1 MISYSESCAFSSI
14 ILHKQFCECQIASWQ
29 QTRMWLSYWCIFLS
43 YHMIGERVHI
53 HLLYFS
59 GFRDLVPTLV
69 DPINFI
75 TRTSTVKNSGRIFIF
90 SIYVHYSVCISL
102 GWPNYSCQLIKLVV
116 LVNSKFT
123 TPCAFCFTKFLIYY
137 YMSKFQFY

>member
-1 MISYSESCAFSSI
+1 MITYFEIVLLTQLF
-14 ILHKQFCECQIASWQ
+14 LHKQFCECQTTGWKQ
-29 QTRMWLSYWCIFLS
+29 RHMWLSYWCIFLS
-43 YHMIGERVHI
+43 YHMIGERAHI

-59 GFRDLVPTLV
+59 EFRNLVPTLV

-75 TRTSTVKNSGRIFIF
+75 MRTNSVKNSGRIFIF
-90 SIYVHYSVCISL
+90 SIYVHYSVCTSL

-123 TPCAFCFTKFLIYY
+123 TSCAFYFSKFLIYY